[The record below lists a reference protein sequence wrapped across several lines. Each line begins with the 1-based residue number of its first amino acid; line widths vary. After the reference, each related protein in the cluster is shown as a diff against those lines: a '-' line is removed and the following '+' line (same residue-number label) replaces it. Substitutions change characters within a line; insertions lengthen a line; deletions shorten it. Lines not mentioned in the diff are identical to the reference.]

1 MTIYDLKAPSKQKL
15 HQIAVHRYEK
25 KLAVYKK
32 KVAALVALGDYIL
45 ITVTCQNL
53 IYAIN
58 KETLWHMLTVLK
70 LRVTLLDRIRCLE
83 LI

>member
-1 MTIYDLKAPSKQKL
+1 M
-15 HQIAVHRYEK
+15 AVYSYEK

-45 ITVTCQNL
+45 TTVTQQNL

-58 KETLWHMLTVLK
+58 KKTL
-70 LRVTLLDRIRCLE
+70 
-83 LI
+83 